1 MAESDIDSVIRN
13 ITESAETLVRNR
25 QNGGGKPP
33 PLPMTPEKNPKQMHY
48 DFEKLGEQIA
58 GGMVQAAEEQL
69 IQAQNMLEQTKAFAA
84 DVNNRIAEKAKELAD
99 MNSRLNAF
107 GRSILR
113 AHRKFH
119 GEPEEPPH
127 PNDLPEERV
136 RPLPSEP
143 FKLS

>member
-1 MAESDIDSVIRN
+1 MAEFDIDNEIRKVAEN
-13 ITESAETLVRNR
+13 TETLMRGR
-25 QNGGGKPP
+25 QNGGSRPP
-33 PLPMTPEKNPKQMHY
+33 TLPLTPENPKQLHY

-58 GGMVQAAEEQL
+58 SGMLQAAEEQL
-69 IQAQNMLEQTKAFAA
+69 VQAQNMLEQTKQFAQ
-84 DVNNRIAEKAKELAD
+84 DIHNRIAEKAQELAD
-99 MNSRLNAF
+99 INSRLNAF

-119 GEPEEPPH
+119 GEVDPE
-127 PNDLPEERV
+127 PEAVERT